1 MALSLRVG
9 PAEDER
15 TDDDLVAA
23 LRHGEDE
30 AFEALFERYRR
41 RIASFV
47 YGMVGDWARAEDI
60 TQEVFISALR
70 RMRETERSIAFKP
83 WVHEIAKNATIDHF
97 RRARRAQ
104 EVSIDADGALAP
116 ADEARLAEK
125 AHTPEAALERREQ
138 VNDLLGAFG
147 GLSESHHDIL
157 VLRELEGLSYHEIG
171 EQMGLSRP
179 SVESTLFRARRR
191 LTEEYDDLRSGRR
204 CEGVRE
210 TITAAAL
217 RPVGLRERR
226 RMRRHLAHCLSCR
239 RHARHAG
246 LASRD
251 DERGAG
257 VGAKVAAL
265 LPFPLLGRRGRA
277 GAAGGDTAAHL
288 PSLTRLTVNVAPAFE
303 PLAGGWP
310 RAAAAAL
317 TVAAAGAGAGLATR
331 AAETSIPRHP
341 APVLSAPARS
351 VPVAQR
357 ASASAKPVAPSAVHR
372 LRLAESL
379 RAPREVAV
387 GIEKLAATSTPSPRV
402 AAPAIG
408 RSAAPRATPDSRP
421 VPGPRVAMPS
431 ASSRPDVRLRAT
443 IPRFADAGSV
453 KARVQLPG
461 RGQQAEEAL
470 RIAADQEEKV
480 LGPAALPLGEI
491 PEINPGANAAAESAR
506 RPLTSGSAVRY

>member
-1 MALSLRVG
+1 MALALRVG

-15 TDDDLVAA
+15 NDDDLVAA
-23 LRHGEDE
+23 LRQGEDE

-60 TQEVFISALR
+60 TQEPFISALR

-83 WVHEIAKNATIDHF
+83 WIHEIAKNATIDHF

-116 ADEARLAEK
+116 ADEVRLAEK
-125 AHTPEAALERREQ
+125 AQTPEAALERREQ
-138 VNDLLGAFG
+138 VSDLLGAFG

-157 VLRELEGLSYHEIG
+157 VLRELEGLSYHQIG

-217 RPVGLRERR
+217 RPVALRERR

-239 RHARHAG
+239 LHAHQAG
-246 LASRD
+246 LAPRD
-251 DERGAG
+251 DERAG
-257 VGAKVAAL
+257 FGAKVAAL
-265 LPFPLLGRRGRA
+265 LPFPLLARRGRTA
-277 GAAGGDTAAHL
+277 TTGGDTAAHL
-288 PSLTRLTVNVAPAFE
+288 PSLTQLTVNVAPVLQ
-303 PLAGGWP
+303 PLAAGWP

-317 TVAAAGAGAGLATR
+317 TLAAAGAGAALATR
-331 AAETSIPRHP
+331 AAETSLPSHP
-341 APVLSAPARS
+341 APALSAPVRS
-351 VPVAQR
+351 APVAHR
-357 ASASAKPVAPSAVHR
+357 VGVSARPAGPSAVRR

-379 RAPREVAV
+379 SAPREMAV
-387 GIEKLAATSTPSPRV
+387 GIERLAATSTPSPAVGRMAPPPAPPTTPRTHRAPAMPSVPTRPDARFRV
-402 AAPAIG
+402 A
-408 RSAAPRATPDSRP
+408 
-421 VPGPRVAMPS
+421 VPRVARAAPI
-431 ASSRPDVRLRAT
+431 RFETPVKVR
-443 IPRFADAGSV
+443 DHV
-453 KARVQLPG
+453 KG
-461 RGQQAEEAL
+461 AEEAV
-470 RIAADQEEKV
+470 RSVATEKV
-480 LGPAALPLGEI
+480 LGPVAPSLDALSRIDPMTMLPTTALVG
-491 PEINPGANAAAESAR
+491 R
-506 RPLTSGSAVRY
+506 